1 MTTHSEPLRS
11 LLKKKRVLL
20 VDTSPTKRYLRAEV
34 MLKLG
39 MEVDCA
45 ADICEARCWWRAD
58 LYNLVLLNVENKL
71 GHR

>member
-1 MTTHSEPLRS
+1 M
-11 LLKKKRVLL
+11 
-20 VDTSPTKRYLRAEV
+20 DTSPTKRYLRAEV